1 MTWQPSKKDVSPKK
15 EIIPTIEEWDDDD
28 ENAD

>member
-15 EIIPTIEEWDDDD
+15 EIIPSIDEWDEEETND
-28 ENAD
+28 